1 MYQSKWDSLV
11 VSSSEEDSGVDQN
24 QLTELMQQAKAGI
37 KPNRSFQQK
46 EKPHS
51 VNKPSRKITN
61 DVFNKTT
68 IYSSSNPVEALLG
81 RRFSE
86 NEESISDFLQKT
98 LKQATI
104 KFEEALRKKKSEN
117 AAFEMENKFEALRP
131 SAASK
136 ERSLKFG
143 RTIDYASLGIS
154 FELCREEKITAVFLY
169 NFGNAGFGQYPGK
182 LPFGISF
189 EDLNPMV
196 VAKLG
201 EPGRKGKTFNIWI
214 EYPSKGLVIDF
225 FSTSWEDLRSRIKFV
240 TIVQR
245 LCG

>member
-11 VSSSEEDSGVDQN
+11 VSSSEEDSGVDQH
-24 QLTELMQQAKAGI
+24 QLTELMQEAKAGI
-37 KPNRSFQQK
+37 KPNRSCRQ

-51 VNKPSRKITN
+51 VKKPSWNKTN

-68 IYSSSNPVEALLG
+68 INASFNPVKALVG

-98 LKQATI
+98 LKQATN
-104 KFEEALRKKKSEN
+104 KFEEALRKKKAES
-117 AAFEMENKFEALRP
+117 AAFEKENKFEALRP
-131 SAASK
+131 SATSK
-136 ERSLKFG
+136 ERTLKFG
-143 RTIDYASLGIS
+143 RTIDYPTLGIS
-154 FELCREEKITAVFLY
+154 FELCREDKITTVFLY

-189 EDLNPMV
+189 DDLNPKV

-201 EPGRKGKTFNIWI
+201 EPARKGKTFNIWI
-214 EYPSKGLVIDF
+214 EYPSLGLVIDF

-240 TIVQR
+240 TIVETV
-245 LCG
+245 CG

>member
-11 VSSSEEDSGVDQN
+11 VSSSEEDSGVDQH
-24 QLTELMQQAKAGI
+24 QLTKLMQQAKAGI
-37 KPNRSFQQK
+37 KPNRSCGPD
-46 EKPHS
+46 KPHS
-51 VNKPSRKITN
+51 VKKPSWNKAN

-68 IYSSSNPVEALLG
+68 INASSHPVKALLG

-86 NEESISDFLQKT
+86 NEESINNFLQKT
-98 LKQATI
+98 LKQATT
-104 KFEEALRKKKSEN
+104 KFEEALRKKKAET
-117 AAFEMENKFEALRP
+117 AAFENENNFEALRP
-131 SAASK
+131 SATSK
-136 ERSLKFG
+136 ERTLKSG
-143 RTIDYASLGIS
+143 RTIDYPTLGIS

-214 EYPSKGLVIDF
+214 EYPSLGLVIDF

-240 TIVQR
+240 TIVETV
-245 LCG
+245 CG